1 MHTGPLLCMCEACSV
16 RPVGDTFA
24 STACTPKTVD
34 AFRYRCDT
42 IQFNSYSHI
51 NMNGQSTFGT
61 VNSATTILQGEQS
74 MHLNDLFKTMVCLLE
89 TVLYKRMVKTH
100 VQHVRGI
107 I

>member
-1 MHTGPLLCMCEACSV
+1 MCEACSV
-16 RPVGDTFA
+16 RPVGTYTFA
-24 STACTPKTVD
+24 STVCTPVTY
-34 AFRYRCDT
+34 RYRCET

-61 VNSATTILQGEQS
+61 VNSATTILQGEPS

-89 TVLYKRMVKTH
+89 TVLYKRVVKTH
-100 VQHVRGI
+100 VQHVHGI